1 MRQDMLETIT
11 PLLRRSGSRDYPV
24 VLMTCGI
31 AGPGKSTLAEA
42 VISELPYFARL
53 SIDEI
58 IFEKHGLYGVDYPAN
73 DKLYQQYQEEADKI
87 FVDMFRKLLEED
99 KDIVLDRSFYAKED
113 RKEYKHMIEDGGGKW
128 VLVYLKAGSKEEL
141 WNRICERS
149 AKRKEADS
157 AMEILRNVFETYWT
171 GFEEPQGEGEVV
183 IEVCHHL
190 TEVLNTHPCPEQRM
204 NASLPYSCLLYHAL
218 LKTPAI
224 DFLGWIYMLDSKIR
238 CPELFGPN
246 RPESF

>member
-1 MRQDMLETIT
+1 MSHTAKLTGQSSTEEFIALLDGFHTTPSLYSNCKQYPFRLTGMAVQVRQDMLETIA

-31 AGPGKSTLAEA
+31 AGSGKSTLAKA
-42 VISELPYFARL
+42 VINELPYFARL

-73 DKLYQQYQEEADKI
+73 DKLYQQYQEDADKI
-87 FVDMFRKLLEED
+87 FVAMFRKLLEKD

-149 AKRKEADS
+149 AKRKEANS
-157 AMEILRNVFETYWT
+157 ALEISRSVFETYWT
-171 GFEEPQGEGEVV
+171 DFEEPQGEGEVV
-183 IEVCHHL
+183 IEVCHQPDTSTQHSSM
-190 TEVLNTHPCPEQRM
+190 P
-204 NASLPYSCLLYHAL
+204 
-218 LKTPAI
+218 
-224 DFLGWIYMLDSKIR
+224 
-238 CPELFGPN
+238 
-246 RPESF
+246 